1 MCKSMAFQNMQDK
14 IITILIYDVKIVII
28 YDIITEEM
36 KGGFM
41 YVYSACL

>member
-1 MCKSMAFQNMQDK
+1 MSFKNTQDK

-28 YDIITEEM
+28 YDVITEEM

-41 YVYSACL
+41 YVYSSCL